1 MRRSLKWYNEEKE
14 KWKPTRF
21 DPCLVKSRLLS
32 LQQKFENIGGNEIGH
47 DQQQPQQQQQ
57 QTNSLIPSPMMMMS
71 FPPSPSPKLDDPQ
84 NIDVW
89 TIVHPIKEEGR

>member
-1 MRRSLKWYNEEKE
+1 MWRSLKWYNEEKE

-47 DQQQPQQQQQ
+47 DQQQQQ

>member
-1 MRRSLKWYNEEKE
+1 MRQSLKWYNEEKE

-21 DPCLVKSRLLS
+21 DPRLVKSQLLS
-32 LQQKFENIGGNEIGH
+32 IQQKFENIGGNEIGH
-47 DQQQPQQQQQ
+47 DHQQPQQQ
-57 QTNSLIPSPMMMMS
+57 TSSLIPSPMMMMS

>member
-1 MRRSLKWYNEEKE
+1 
-14 KWKPTRF
+14 
-21 DPCLVKSRLLS
+21 VKSRLLNI
-32 LQQKFENIGGNEIGH
+32 QQQFENIGGNEIGH
-47 DQQQPQQQQQ
+47 DQQQPQQQ
-57 QTNSLIPSPMMMMS
+57 TSSLIPSPMMMMS

>member
-1 MRRSLKWYNEEKE
+1 V
-14 KWKPTRF
+14 KP
-21 DPCLVKSRLLS
+21 RLLRI
-32 LQQKFENIGGNEIGH
+32 QQKFENIGGNEIGH
-47 DQQQPQQQQQ
+47 DQQQTQQWQ
-57 QTNSLIPSPMMMMS
+57 QTSSLIRSPMMMMS

>member
-1 MRRSLKWYNEEKE
+1 
-14 KWKPTRF
+14 
-21 DPCLVKSRLLS
+21 
-32 LQQKFENIGGNEIGH
+32 
-47 DQQQPQQQQQ
+47 
-57 QTNSLIPSPMMMMS
+57 MMMMS

>member
-47 DQQQPQQQQQ
+47 DQQQQQ